1 MALLAICSR
10 FTLFCVTYLWGP
22 GSFPLTPAARSLEI
36 VPALR
41 PSLSVVRTWKEPWSL
56 IVPRAQVTVAC
67 REAREGIQTRDV
79 HLQLI
84 MYTESWP
91 QPSWNSVLR
100 DSDNIEVTQPSPP
113 STRVETTETLFP
125 KMAPKPHLYF
135 ADVLPESLGA
145 QTLQASFLRYKTLNP
160 KP

>member
-1 MALLAICSR
+1 MLPTCGVQVASPSPLRLEVLKSCRHCAPVFPWYGHGGSHGALL
-10 FTLFCVTYLWGP
+10 YP
-22 GSFPLTPAARSLEI
+22 GL
-36 VPALR
+36 
-41 PSLSVVRTWKEPWSL
+41 
-56 IVPRAQVTVAC
+56 QVTVAC

-84 MYTESWP
+84 RYTESWP

-113 STRVETTETLFP
+113 STRVETTETLFS

-145 QTLQASFLRYKTLNP
+145 QTLQASFLRELLWPSVLLANNP
-160 KP
+160 RP